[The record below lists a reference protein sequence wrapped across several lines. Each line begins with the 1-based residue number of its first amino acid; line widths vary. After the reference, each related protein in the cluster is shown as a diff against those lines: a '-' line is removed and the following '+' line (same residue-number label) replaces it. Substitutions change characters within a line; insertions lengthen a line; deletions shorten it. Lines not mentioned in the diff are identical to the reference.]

1 MSGVIRDQRTR
12 ALNYVF
18 GAGVLWLP
26 VLLLVFG
33 VLFYETWIQ
42 LQVYEQ
48 DYATSQLSREVREL
62 KTQIKNLEAESA
74 DLAAMWRLESKALAM
89 GMVEPRPGQVV
100 VIDPAGVLPPT
111 LPNRDFRVAQM
122 GRSAKPAPGGA
133 VVE

>member
-18 GAGVLWLP
+18 GAGILWLP

-48 DYATSQLSREVREL
+48 DYATSQLSREIREL

-89 GMVEPRPGQVV
+89 GMVEPQPGQVV

-122 GRSAKPAPGGA
+122 GQSVTPPPGGA